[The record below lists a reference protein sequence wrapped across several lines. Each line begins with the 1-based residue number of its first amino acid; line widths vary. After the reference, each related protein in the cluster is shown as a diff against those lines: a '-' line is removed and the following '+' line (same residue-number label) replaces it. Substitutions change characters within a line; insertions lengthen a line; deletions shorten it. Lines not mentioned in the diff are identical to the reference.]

1 VNEDLRADSIL
12 SAEYAYIAQTA
23 FRADEDRA
31 KVSTFYFLTVGSFL
45 AAMLGLQMDFLQV
58 QLIYVAFIILFAVL
72 SLNAALT
79 LLQLVRLR
87 QAWYDSVQA
96 LNQIK
101 SYYLEQAG
109 ELPLDRAFRWDQ
121 STLPA
126 LFKPWSVSFLL
137 AVQVT
142 ILGGAALGAM
152 LVFVGLAALDN
163 PNIWLWVLSAF
174 VGLLYAAGLVGL
186 YWYLLRGDGKDEADE
201 A

>member
-87 QAWYDSVQA
+87 QAWDDSVLA

-186 YWYLLRGDGKDEADE
+186 YWYLLRGTGQGEADE

>member
-1 VNEDLRADSIL
+1 
-12 SAEYAYIAQTA
+12 
-23 FRADEDRA
+23 
-31 KVSTFYFLTVGSFL
+31 
-45 AAMLGLQMDFLQV
+45 
-58 QLIYVAFIILFAVL
+58 
-72 SLNAALT
+72 
-79 LLQLVRLR
+79 
-87 QAWYDSVQA
+87 
-96 LNQIK
+96 
-101 SYYLEQAG
+101 
-109 ELPLDRAFRWDQ
+109 
-121 STLPA
+121 
-126 LFKPWSVSFLL
+126 FKPWSVSFLL